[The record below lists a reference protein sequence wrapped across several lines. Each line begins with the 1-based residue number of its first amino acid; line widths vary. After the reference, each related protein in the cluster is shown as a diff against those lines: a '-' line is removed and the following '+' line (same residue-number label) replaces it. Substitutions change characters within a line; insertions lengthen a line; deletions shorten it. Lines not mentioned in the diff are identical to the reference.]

1 MPKRATKRSAG
12 KRDLVKGSRKL
23 YAKRDA
29 GGRFTSNDR
38 VDRSLAADRRR
49 KAKRKVKA
57 GHGDQ
62 GDRKRKR

>member
-1 MPKRATKRSAG
+1 MLKRTTKRSAG
-12 KRDLVKGSRKL
+12 KRDLVRGRRKF
-23 YAKRDA
+23 YAKRDEN
-29 GGRFTSNDR
+29 GRFTSSDR
-38 VDRSLAADRRR
+38 VDRSLAADRRQ